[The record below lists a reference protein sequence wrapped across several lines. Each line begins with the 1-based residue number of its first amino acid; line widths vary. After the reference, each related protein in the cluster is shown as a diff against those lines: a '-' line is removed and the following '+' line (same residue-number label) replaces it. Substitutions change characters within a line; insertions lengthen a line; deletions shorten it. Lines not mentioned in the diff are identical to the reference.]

1 MYYVCIMTEL
11 SSLLQRN
18 KKKKI
23 KRNWKDWWKSNL
35 WFFFGKLLLSLYHI
49 YSIVMNCMRS
59 LSFINI

>member
-1 MYYVCIMTEL
+1 MYVSWLNYRLYYKEI
-11 SSLLQRN
+11 

-35 WFFFGKLLLSLYHI
+35 WFFFGKLLLSLHHI